1 MGVEESENFVPYL
14 VRFGVGVVLCLLE
27 PPSLIPL
34 LVRYIVRSGHVIYT
48 VLRLLHIIILL
59 FTSHHPCESMLT
71 NQRIELKS
79 IRSKI
84 QYLARLLV
92 RVFIA
97 RTRKLNVMTCNFCL
111 RLSKSNF
118 ATDSKVLNQCDV
130 E

>member
-1 MGVEESENFVPYL
+1 MGVEESENFVLYL
-14 VRFGVGVVLCLLE
+14 VRLVVGVVLCLLE

-34 LVRYIVRSGHVIYT
+34 LVRLHCSLRPRHIYGT
-48 VLRLLHIIILL
+48 QITAHHNSS
-59 FTSHHPCESMLT
+59 FASHHPCESMLT

-97 RTRKLNVMTCNFCL
+97 RTRKLNVMTCNF
-111 RLSKSNF
+111 
-118 ATDSKVLNQCDV
+118 
-130 E
+130 

>member
-1 MGVEESENFVPYL
+1 MSRSF
-14 VRFGVGVVLCLLE
+14 GVVLCLLE
-27 PPSLIPL
+27 PSLIPL
-34 LVRYIVRSGHVIYT
+34 LVRYIVRSAGHVIYT

-97 RTRKLNVMTCNFCL
+97 E
-111 RLSKSNF
+111 
-118 ATDSKVLNQCDV
+118 DSEAECHDM
-130 E
+130 